1 MNTNYFKTIAYLA
14 LAGTLFAG
22 YLSFKKLLTNVCA
35 FNESCPYF
43 LGYPACWYGF
53 GMFLLMLILSISGLY
68 IKNKRETLRR
78 SIIVVSFIGIVFA
91 GRLVIPEI
99 QLLFSDNAPSYA
111 MILPSC
117 AYGLVFY
124 IIIFILSLRARKQ

>member
-1 MNTNYFKTIAYLA
+1 MNTTYFKTIAYLA

-22 YLSFKKLLTNVCA
+22 YLSFMKLLTSTCA

-68 IKNKRETLRR
+68 KKNKRETLRR
-78 SIIVVSFIGIVFA
+78 SIIVVSFVGILFA
-91 GRLVIPEI
+91 GRLVIPEVK
-99 QLLFSDNAPSYA
+99 LLLSDEAPSYG

-117 AYGLVFY
+117 AYGLIFY
-124 IIIFILSLRARKQ
+124 IIIFIISLRAKKQ

>member
-1 MNTNYFKTIAYLA
+1 MNNTYFKTIAYLA

-22 YLSFKKLLTNVCA
+22 YLSFMKLLTSTCA

-53 GMFLLMLILSISGLY
+53 GMFLIMLVLSITGLY
-68 IKNKRETLRR
+68 KKNKRETLRR
-78 SIIVVSFIGIVFA
+78 SIILVSFVGILFA
-91 GRLVIPEI
+91 GRLVLPELK
-99 QLLFSDNAPSYA
+99 LLFSNDAPSYA

-117 AYGLVFY
+117 AYGLLFY
-124 IIIFILSLRARKQ
+124 VIIFILSLRAPKQ